1 VSLKSHLKEV
11 PVSTIL
17 SWISDVAGLSLGQ
30 VGGVDVTLGLIIAAG
45 AVASLAVGF
54 IRKVRRL

>member
-1 VSLKSHLKEV
+1 
-11 PVSTIL
+11 VSTIL
-17 SWISDVAGLSLGQ
+17 GWISDVAGVTLGQ
-30 VGGVDVTLGLIIAAG
+30 IGGVDVTLGFVIAAT